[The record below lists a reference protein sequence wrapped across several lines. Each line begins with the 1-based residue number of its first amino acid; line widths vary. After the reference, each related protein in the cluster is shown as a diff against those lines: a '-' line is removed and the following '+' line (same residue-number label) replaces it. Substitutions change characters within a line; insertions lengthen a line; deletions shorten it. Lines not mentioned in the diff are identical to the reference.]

1 MYDAYSVVD
10 VRNRDVVDVG
20 AFVGDTAVYF
30 IKRGAH
36 KVLAIEPHP
45 RAFNELIRNIRINGL
60 QGRVVPI
67 NAALGGRQG
76 FIYVPED
83 LDVGNIMSTYFG
95 YEYARYVPGYVK
107 VRVMAL
113 GELVKEYEFNPDVLK
128 MNCEG
133 CEYDV
138 ILNDYGHVRLFNE
151 LIFEYHRWIT
161 GIPVDAILSILSKD
175 YYCEP
180 IGLATED
187 YGYVHCS
194 KTT

>member
-67 NAALGGRQG
+67 NAALGVGRA
-76 FIYVPED
+76 
-83 LDVGNIMSTYFG
+83 LSTYL
-95 YEYARYVPGYVK
+95 RIW
-107 VRVMAL
+107 MS
-113 GELVKEYEFNPDVLK
+113 
-128 MNCEG
+128 
-133 CEYDV
+133 V
-138 ILNDYGHVRLFNE
+138 I
-151 LIFEYHRWIT
+151 
-161 GIPVDAILSILSKD
+161 
-175 YYCEP
+175 
-180 IGLATED
+180 
-187 YGYVHCS
+187 
-194 KTT
+194 